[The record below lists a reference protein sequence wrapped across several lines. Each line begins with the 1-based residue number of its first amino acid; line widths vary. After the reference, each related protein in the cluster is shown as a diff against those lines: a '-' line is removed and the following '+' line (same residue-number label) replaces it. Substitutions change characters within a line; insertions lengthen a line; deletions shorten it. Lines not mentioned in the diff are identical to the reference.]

1 MTKIEKL
8 KKWINESKTLVILT
22 GAGISV
28 PSGIPDFR
36 GEGKKNKAE
45 EILTYKYMISHNKEF
60 NNYIRDYLYHP
71 NALPNI
77 IHKFIYELESKG
89 KLNSL
94 ITQNIDDLHKL
105 AGSKNY
111 IPIHG
116 SLNTWHCIECEKKY
130 NIKDLD
136 LNESTICEC
145 GGIIRPDIVLY
156 LEPTDETYCHLATV
170 KGQIADMIIVIGSS
184 LSVSTA
190 TNI

>member
-1 MTKIEKL
+1 
-8 KKWINESKTLVILT
+8 
-22 GAGISV
+22 
-28 PSGIPDFR
+28 
-36 GEGKKNKAE
+36 
-45 EILTYKYMISHNKEF
+45 HNKEF

-77 IHKFIYELESKG
+77 IHKFIYELEAKG

-105 AGSKNY
+105 AGSKHF

-116 SLNTWHCIECEKKY
+116 SINNWHCIECEKKY
-130 NIKDLD
+130 NIKDLN

-190 TNI
+190 TNILKYYAGNKLVIINKEKTSYDKYADLVINDNAENVIEELMK